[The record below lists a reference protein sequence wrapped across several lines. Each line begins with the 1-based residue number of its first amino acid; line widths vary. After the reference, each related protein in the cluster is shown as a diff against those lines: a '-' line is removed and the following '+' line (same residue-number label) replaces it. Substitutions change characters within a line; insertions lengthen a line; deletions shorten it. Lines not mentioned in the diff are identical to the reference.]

1 MNIKKVL
8 TYAVFLAIG
17 VFLLIR
23 LTELVGDKDA
33 LIEKMSSAPI
43 WAVSVTF
50 TMGLFAVISRGLRW
64 NLLLNPLGFKASY
77 KNAVAAVAFGYLAN
91 TFVPRSGEVA
101 RCAALNSTDD
111 VPVDKLIGTV
121 ITERVIDVLMLLIF
135 LSVAFITNI
144 DAVLGLFSSVQI
156 PGGSALVMMALAFG
170 VISIGGYAILKKKNK
185 NSKILKFIKG
195 IGDGVKSVQNMKDKS
210 IFIAHTLFIWM
221 MYYMMAYVLF
231 VSMDGLEELGIFQGL
246 WVMVSGG
253 FGMLFPSPGGVGS
266 YQGAVMLGFES
277 IGYDKIIGL
286 AVGNVVWITQTAMLI
301 LAGAVG
307 YFLII
312 IARLKKSK
320 AI

>member
-1 MNIKKVL
+1 MI
-8 TYAVFLAIG
+8 TYSVFLAIG
-17 VFLLIR
+17 VFLLIK
-23 LTELVGDKDA
+23 LTDLVGDKNT
-33 LIEKMSSAPI
+33 LIEKMSSAPA
-43 WAVSVTF
+43 WAVSLTF

-64 NLLLNPLGFKASY
+64 NLLLSPMGYKASPT
-77 KNAVAAVAFGYLAN
+77 NAVASVAFGYLAN

-121 ITERVIDVLMLLIF
+121 ITERVVDIGMLLFF
-135 LSVAFITNI
+135 LTVALMTNF
-144 DAVLGLFSSVQI
+144 DAVIGMFSSVEI
-156 PGGSALVMMALAFG
+156 PGGSALVMLALALG
-170 VISIGGYAILKKKNK
+170 VFAIGGYAILKRRRKNL
-185 NSKILKFIKG
+185 KILNFIKG
-195 IGDGVKSVQNMKDKS
+195 IIDGVKSVQNMEGR
-210 IFIAHTLFIWM
+210 FPFALHTLFIWI
-221 MYYMMAYVLF
+221 MYYLMAYMLF

-277 IGYDKIIGL
+277 IGYDKVIGL

-301 LAGAVG
+301 IAGAIG

-312 IARLKKSK
+312 IARLKKSQ
-320 AI
+320 A

>member
-1 MNIKKVL
+1 MNFKKVI
-8 TYAVFLAIG
+8 TYVTFLAIG
-17 VFLLIR
+17 IFLLIK
-23 LTELVGDKDA
+23 LNELVDDKEA
-33 LIEKMSSAPI
+33 LIEKMSSAPV

-50 TMGLFAVISRGLRW
+50 TMGLLAIVIRGIRW
-64 NLLLNPLGFKASY
+64 NLLLNPMGFKASIT
-77 KNAVAAVAFGYLAN
+77 NAVAAVAFGYLAN

-121 ITERVIDVLMLLIF
+121 ITERIVDVLMLLIF
-135 LSVAFITNI
+135 LTVAFITNFH
-144 DAVLGLFSSVQI
+144 AVLGLFSSVKI
-156 PGGSALVMMALAFG
+156 PGGSALVMLALAMG
-170 VISIGGYAILKKKNK
+170 VLSIGGYAILKRKNK

-195 IGDGVKSVQNMKDKS
+195 IGDGAKSIQNMQGKTL
-210 IFIAHTLFIWM
+210 FIVYTLFIWIL
-221 MYYMMAYVLF
+221 YYLMTF
-231 VSMDGLEELGIFQGL
+231 VIFISMDGLEDLGVFQGL

-277 IGYDKIIGL
+277 IGYDKVIGL
-286 AVGNVVWITQTAMLI
+286 AVGNVVWLTQTAMLI

-320 AI
+320 A